1 MNMEADRYL
10 GEEVPPK
17 FPILR
22 LYTWQKPAISFGC
35 NQNPAKRLMLEL
47 CADDDIP
54 VVKRPTGGRELLHG
68 HDICY
73 TVAWPQEKNL
83 TAVEAKNIFALI
95 NNALVEA
102 FSNMGIKAE
111 WNEFRNRPKTLE
123 GPCFAQVDTG
133 ELAVNGKK
141 LVGSAQRLF
150 EKCVIQ
156 QGSIPLFRPGVDLV
170 KYLQLAEKARI
181 RSIMD
186 ESSTYLAD
194 CLGQEIKVEAL
205 ISPFMTA
212 FEGLFGGPAGPADSF
227 FVELKGIIATL
238 HGTISDDK

>member
-1 MNMEADRYL
+1 MEVDRYL

-22 LYTWQKPAISFGC
+22 LYTWDKPTISFGC
-35 NQNPAKRLMLEL
+35 NQNPDKRLLLEL
-47 CADDDIP
+47 CTDDGIP

-73 TVAWPQEKNL
+73 TVAWPQEKKL

-102 FSNMGIKAE
+102 FSSMGIKAE
-111 WNEFRNRPKTLE
+111 WNEFRNRPRTLE

-133 ELAVNGKK
+133 ELTVDGKK

-150 EKCVIQ
+150 EKCIIQ
-156 QGSIPLFRPGVDLV
+156 QGSIPLFRPSVDLV
-170 KYLQLAEKARI
+170 KYLRQAEKTRI
-181 RSIMD
+181 RSAMD
-186 ESSTYLAD
+186 GSATYLAD
-194 CLGQEIKVEAL
+194 CLGKEIQFESL
-205 ISPFMTA
+205 ISPFMAA
-212 FEGLFGGPAGPADSF
+212 FEGLFGGPSGPADSF
-227 FVELKGIIATL
+227 FEEIKGIIETL
-238 HGTISDDK
+238 HGTINDGK